1 MNGLKTAAL
10 LGALAALFLL
20 VGSAFG
26 EGGLLIAFVFAVVT
40 NGVAYWFSDR
50 IVLRMH
56 NAQEVNSDH
65 VLYRVT
71 QRLAQK
77 AGLPMPRVYV
87 IPSASPNAF
96 ATGRDPDHAAVAAT
110 QGILEMLSESELEG
124 VIAHELTHVKNRD
137 TLTSTIAA
145 TMAAAIMY
153 LAQVAR
159 FGILFG
165 GNGRDDNRGGN
176 PVAMLATIIL
186 APIAAMLIQATI
198 SRGREYAAD
207 RGGATMAGTPMGL
220 ATALQKI
227 EAGAHQIPL
236 ETNPAAAHLFIVSPF
251 WGGLANLFASHPPT
265 EARVKALMDMRG
277 RA

>member
-10 LGALAALFLL
+10 LGALAALFML

-26 EGGLLIAFVFAVVT
+26 ESGLLFAFIFAVVT

-65 VLYRVT
+65 VLYRMT
-71 QRLAQK
+71 QRLTQK
-77 AGLPMPRVYV
+77 AGLPMPRVYI
-87 IPSASPNAF
+87 IPSPSPNAF

-110 QGILEMLSESELEG
+110 QGILNMLSESELEG

-137 TLTSTIAA
+137 TLISTIAA
-145 TMAAAIMY
+145 TIAAAIMFMV
-153 LAQVAR
+153 QMGR
-159 FGILFG
+159 FGLIFG
-165 GNGRDDNRGGN
+165 GGGRDNDRGGN
-176 PVAMLATIIL
+176 PIALLATLIL

-207 RGGATMAGTPMGL
+207 AGGATMAGTPMGL
-220 ATALQKI
+220 AMALRKI
-227 EAGAHQIPL
+227 DAGAHQIPL
-236 ETNPAAAHLFIVSPF
+236 DTNPAAAHLFIVSPF
-251 WGGLANLFASHPPT
+251 WGGMGNLFATHPPT
-265 EARVKALMDMRG
+265 EARVKALMEMRG
-277 RA
+277 RL